1 MSLLSPNHVYSYS
14 QLTSFS
20 ECPYSFYLQRVE
32 HLPQKSNA
40 FAEQGTLIHDLIDQW
55 AKGALKKDQLVQEY
69 QRRYPEEV
77 VTQFPRLLAAKGYVE
92 KAYNAGLEY
101 FENFDEFQDLE
112 IVGTETK
119 FKTLLCGRPFV
130 GIVDMVAKDKAT
142 GALIVLDH
150 KSKSLSSFTK
160 SEDEMYRQQT
170 LYALYVHEKY
180 GQWPDLMQFNLFKEN
195 GMRMSR
201 PFTVE
206 AFKEAEAWAG
216 NIMDQIEEFEMLDW
230 LAQKEN
236 PDFFCQNLCSMRDHC
251 SLGQPTWKKKR

>member
-1 MSLLSPNHVYSYS
+1 
-14 QLTSFS
+14 
-20 ECPYSFYLQRVE
+20 
-32 HLPQKSNA
+32 
-40 FAEQGTLIHDLIDQW
+40 
-55 AKGALKKDQLVQEY
+55 
-69 QRRYPEEV
+69 
-77 VTQFPRLLAAKGYVE
+77 
-92 KAYNAGLEY
+92 
-101 FENFDEFQDLE
+101 
-112 IVGTETK
+112 
-119 FKTLLCGRPFV
+119 
-130 GIVDMVAKDKAT
+130 
-142 GALIVLDH
+142 
-150 KSKSLSSFTK
+150 
-160 SEDEMYRQQT
+160 MYRQQT